1 LLDFYDWITN
11 YNNYLQ
17 TCGAMVSR
25 PIPATLSR
33 TGRIAKIGGWE
44 KWRRCPGGA
53 VPRVAQPAQFMLK
66 ICSDAM
72 DDFAKVTA
80 VARDNPWV
88 EATII
93 PREKITSRSSWF
105 VNHGDQQFFASIWL
119 NSGDD
124 AKLPPLK
131 ACAMIFP
138 NTVNRDE
145 FFNFVSS
152 SLDLEYVVD
161 LRGPKIRFESYELKS
176 FRPKKIVLSII
187 SINNGTVTSAEM
199 QERPIFAFP
208 RRPVPDAPPDAAR

>member
-1 LLDFYDWITN
+1 MKKFALRPF
-11 YNNYLQ
+11 
-17 TCGAMVSR
+17 CGVRLFSAL
-25 PIPATLSR
+25 ILS
-33 TGRIAKIGGWE
+33 IACGSLARADSKS
-44 KWRRCPGGA
+44 A
-53 VPRVAQPAQFMLK
+53 AQFMLK

-80 VARDNPWV
+80 VARDNLWV

-93 PREKITSRSSWF
+93 PREKMTSISSWF
-105 VNHGDQQFFASIWL
+105 VNHGDQKFFASIWL

-161 LRGPKIRFESYELKS
+161 LCGPKIRFESYELKS

-187 SINNGTVTSAEM
+187 SINNGTVNSAEM
-199 QERPIFAFP
+199 QERRTP
-208 RRPVPDAPPDAAR
+208 